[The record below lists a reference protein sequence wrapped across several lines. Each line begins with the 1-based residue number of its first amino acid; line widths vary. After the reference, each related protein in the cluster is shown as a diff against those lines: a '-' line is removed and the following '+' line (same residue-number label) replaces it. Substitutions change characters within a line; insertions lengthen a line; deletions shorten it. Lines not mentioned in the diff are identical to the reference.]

1 MNITKNLIDCIFFA
15 CLGFSCIAVGIYL
28 ALKNKKEL
36 CMAAISVA
44 CLSVLLSFLYGYEY
58 YVEQQNMYCPNCNC
72 VYKNI
77 DDYDYCPEC
86 GIKLKNICDSCGK
99 TLSDKDIN
107 ICPYCGEKIE
117 TKVGEIPSVNNSTD

>member
-1 MNITKNLIDCIFFA
+1 MNITKNLIDCIFFV

-58 YVEQQNMYCPNCNC
+58 YVEQQNMYCPNCNY
-72 VYKNI
+72 VYKNRSEERRVGK
-77 DDYDYCPEC
+77 EC
-86 GIKLKNICDSCGK
+86 RSRW
-99 TLSDKDIN
+99 S
-107 ICPYCGEKIE
+107 PYH
-117 TKVGEIPSVNNSTD
+117 

>member
-36 CMAAISVA
+36 CMVAISVA
-44 CLSVLLSFLYGYEY
+44 CLSVLLSFLCGYEY
-58 YVEQQNMYCPNCNC
+58 YV

-107 ICPYCGEKIE
+107 ICPYCGKEIE
-117 TKVGEIPSVNNSTD
+117 FKVGDIPNDSN

>member
-1 MNITKNLIDCIFFA
+1 MTAFFFA

-36 CMAAISVA
+36 CMVAISVA
-44 CLSVLLSFLYGYEY
+44 CLSVLLSFLCGYEY

-107 ICPYCGEKIE
+107 ICPYCGKEIE
-117 TKVGEIPSVNNSTD
+117 FKVGDIPNDSN

>member
-44 CLSVLLSFLYGYEY
+44 CLSVLLSFL
-58 YVEQQNMYCPNCNC
+58 
-72 VYKNI
+72 
-77 DDYDYCPEC
+77 C
-86 GIKLKNICDSCGK
+86 G
-99 TLSDKDIN
+99 
-107 ICPYCGEKIE
+107 
-117 TKVGEIPSVNNSTD
+117 